1 MVLCRSNP
9 GGSPY
14 RTVSLKRGEVN
25 PPPGSVLLLP
35 IDTWRPW
42 NTVHVDSML
51 KLTQKQQAVLD
62 YITAAADAGVPPTLR
77 EIAAHF
83 GFHSKTAAADHVR
96 ALRRKGFLNRDP
108 HRKARALQLS
118 GIGRRHSRF
127 DIPVF
132 GVIPA
137 GFPQDRYQD
146 AKGCVSVDLGTLG
159 IKSTPR
165 TFALEVRG
173 DSMIGRHICDG
184 DIVVLEHGR
193 TPRSGDIVAALIDNE
208 STLKTFVQE
217 RGKPPHLKAEN
228 PKYPRLHPAAELVIQ
243 GVMVAL
249 LRKTT

>member
-1 MVLCRSNP
+1 M
-9 GGSPY
+9 
-14 RTVSLKRGEVN
+14 
-25 PPPGSVLLLP
+25 
-35 IDTWRPW
+35 
-42 NTVHVDSML
+42 DSMPE
-51 KLTQKQQAVLD
+51 LTQKQQAVLD
-62 YITAAADAGVPPTLR
+62 FIAAEAQAGAPPTLR

-83 GFHSKTAAADHVR
+83 GFRSKTAAADHVR
-96 ALRRKGFLNRDP
+96 ALRQKGFLSGDP
-108 HRKARALQLS
+108 DRKARSLQLS
-118 GIGRRHSRF
+118 RLGRRHPAS
-127 DIPVF
+127 DIPIF

-146 AKGCVSVDLGTLG
+146 AKGCVSVDLSTLG

-193 TPRSGDIVAALIDNE
+193 TPRSGDVVAALIDNE
-208 STLKTFVQE
+208 STLKTYVQE

-228 PKYPRLHPAAELVIQ
+228 PRYPKLHPATELVIQ

-249 LRKTT
+249 LRKAE

>member
-1 MVLCRSNP
+1 MPR
-9 GGSPY
+9 
-14 RTVSLKRGEVN
+14 
-25 PPPGSVLLLP
+25 
-35 IDTWRPW
+35 
-42 NTVHVDSML
+42 
-51 KLTQKQQAVLD
+51 LTQKQQAVLD
-62 YITAAADAGVPPTLR
+62 FIVAEAEAGAPPTLR

-83 GFHSKTAAADHVR
+83 GFRSKTAAADHIH
-96 ALRRKGFLNRDP
+96 ALCRKGVLNRDSQ
-108 HRKARALQLS
+108 RKARALQPS
-118 GIGRRHSRF
+118 GTGRRRTGL

-132 GVIPA
+132 GAIPA

-146 AKGCVSVDLGTLG
+146 AKGCVSIDLGTLG

-193 TPRSGDIVAALIDNE
+193 TPRSGDVVAALIDNE

-228 PKYPRLHPAAELVIQ
+228 PKYPKLHPAAELVIQ

-249 LRKTT
+249 LRKAE

>member
-1 MVLCRSNP
+1 MP
-9 GGSPY
+9 
-14 RTVSLKRGEVN
+14 T
-25 PPPGSVLLLP
+25 
-35 IDTWRPW
+35 
-42 NTVHVDSML
+42 
-51 KLTQKQQAVLD
+51 LTQKQQAVLEF
-62 YITAAADAGVPPTLR
+62 IAAEAEGGAPPTLR

-83 GFHSKTAAADHVR
+83 GFRSKTAAADHVR
-96 ALRRKGFLNRDP
+96 VLRQKGFLNHDP
-108 HRKARALQLS
+108 HRKARALRLS
-118 GIGRRHSRF
+118 DIRRRRPRL

-146 AKGCVSVDLGTLG
+146 AKGCVSMDLGTLG

-184 DIVVLEHGR
+184 DIVVFEHGR
-193 TPRSGDIVAALIDNE
+193 TPRSGDVVAALIDNE

-228 PKYPRLHPAAELVIQ
+228 PKYPKLHPAAELVIQ
-243 GVMVAL
+243 GVMIAL
-249 LRKTT
+249 LRKAE